1 VLLLAQ
7 PEISRLI
14 NGHHFEV
21 SLSIRLSFIHIA
33 NSGHY
38 LAIRTAMAEKDM
50 KPETTRF
57 EDEHLVGEL
66 LFETEKKP
74 IAQVLRENPYVLGL
88 ACVSLLIN
96 ASM

>member
-1 VLLLAQ
+1 
-7 PEISRLI
+7 
-14 NGHHFEV
+14 
-21 SLSIRLSFIHIA
+21 
-33 NSGHY
+33 
-38 LAIRTAMAEKDM
+38 M

-57 EDEHLVGEL
+57 EDEHLAGEL